1 MDIDD
6 PVLKYPKAPELPEG
20 KVFVGWDRVEG
31 DYLTIDSTTSA
42 YEVNAY
48 AADAYEGTFTV
59 TFKLRNDRSITTTVP
74 KNGVMP
80 QFHIKEDD
88 DGAWKFRYW
97 KLTSGTMTSSRTI
110 LSDCVFTG
118 VYDEIVDSAES
129 EMLESADGQSS
140 LSDLD
145 RQLDSSRSQFGCEFF
160 VSSSSGDDYCRL
172 VGLDPTAYGEDFSEL
187 TKCPYINLL
196 SRATNDF
203 APLKMIEIG
212 DVELLLSALFK
223 INIDIAHKEWFLK
236 IDIPEATDYWYG
248 YSEEYVE
255 DNQTKTKWISF
266 EPTVEYKFCN
276 LHAANQVENG
286 GLICSIK

>member
-1 MDIDD
+1 MDIDN

-31 DYLTIDSTTSA
+31 DYLMLDSTTSA

-48 AADAYEGTFTV
+48 VADASVGTFTV
-59 TFKLRNDRSITTTVP
+59 TFNLRNGSPITTTVP
-74 KNGVMP
+74 HNGVMP
-80 QFHIKEDD
+80 QFHIKDD

-97 KLTSGTMTSSRTI
+97 NLTSGTMTSSRTI

-145 RQLDSSRSQFGCEFF
+145 RQLDSSMSQFGCEFF

-172 VGLDPTAYGEDFSEL
+172 VGLDPTAYGDDFSEL
-187 TKCPYINLL
+187 TKCPYISLL
-196 SRATNDF
+196 NRAKESANDF
-203 APLKMIEIG
+203 VPLTMIEIG
-212 DVELLLSALFK
+212 DVELLLSTLFK
-223 INIDIAHKEWFLK
+223 INIDIAHNEWFLK
-236 IDIPEATDYWYG
+236 IDIPEVSDYWYG
-248 YSEEYVE
+248 YK
-255 DNQTKTKWISF
+255 D
-266 EPTVEYKFCN
+266 
-276 LHAANQVENG
+276 G
-286 GLICSIK
+286 

>member
-1 MDIDD
+1 MDIDN

-31 DYLTIDSTTSA
+31 DYLMLDSTISA

-48 AADAYEGTFTV
+48 AADASEGTFTV
-59 TFKLRNDRSITTTVP
+59 TFKLRNDRSRTTTVP
-74 KNGVMP
+74 KNGLMP

-110 LSDCVFTG
+110 LSDCTFEG

-145 RQLDSSRSQFGCEFF
+145 RQLDSSGSQFGCGFF

-196 SRATNDF
+196 NRAKQKTNDF
-203 APLKMIEIG
+203 APLTMIEIG

-223 INIDIAHKEWFLK
+223 INIDIAHREWFLK
-236 IDIPEATDYWYG
+236 IDVPEVSDYWYG
-248 YSEEYVE
+248 YR
-255 DNQTKTKWISF
+255 DGDKWISF

-286 GLICSIK
+286 SLICSIK